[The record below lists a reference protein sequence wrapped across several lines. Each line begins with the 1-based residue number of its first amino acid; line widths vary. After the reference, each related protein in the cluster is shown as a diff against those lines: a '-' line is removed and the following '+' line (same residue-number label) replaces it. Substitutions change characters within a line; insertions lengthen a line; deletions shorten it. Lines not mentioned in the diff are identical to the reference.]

1 MDNILVKD
9 FNKIIG
15 NNSHYY
21 FFLTFIKNRDFLIN
35 LFDSLNKAIKNY
47 YDCKDYYNTIK
58 IPFTEFKKTYSKN
71 DIIELFKLIPNYQYQ
86 NNITND
92 NIDQFYLYYIYY
104 KKYFLNLFDSLQ
116 RAIND
121 YYKVK
126 DFNYI
131 FIVPKLFQKKYNI
144 QKLNLDAL
152 TIIKLYNISTYS
164 KYILPLPTD
173 FI

>member
-1 MDNILVKD
+1 MDLNLIKN
-9 FNKIIG
+9 FNEIIG
-15 NNSHYY
+15 NKSNYY

-47 YDCKDYYNTIK
+47 YDCKDYYYTLK
-58 IPFTEFKKTYSKN
+58 IPFTELNKTYSKN
-71 DIIELFKLIPNYQYQ
+71 DIIELFKLIPNYHYQ

-92 NIDQFYLYYIYY
+92 DIDQFFLYYVAN
-104 KKYFLNLFDSLQ
+104 KEYFLNLFDALQ
-116 RAIND
+116 RAINN

-131 FIVPKLFQKKYNI
+131 FIVPELFRKKYNI
-144 QKLNLDAL
+144 TKLNLDAL
-152 TIIKLYNISTYS
+152 TIIKLYNISIYN
-164 KYILPLPTD
+164 KYILTLPTD